1 MKRIIYQ
8 IKPVLG
14 DLEMKVLEK
23 VSDYS
28 SPREVLERLKD
39 EKNYAYTTIMT
50 VLDKLY
56 KKGYLRREK
65 KGKTY
70 YYSLIENYQVLKNN
84 SLRQIVNDGFVYFGV
99 FNFINAE
106 TDLTFS
112 YLLDRFMSFFQRP
125 VLKTAMVFSSV
136 LLMVNFVFHIYL
148 EGFFDYFI
156 FLFINPTLLLRFN
169 LVSES
174 ISIIEF
180 LFVTIFLFI
189 TFKVVFFRK
198 KLPNRYQFKFF

>member
-14 DLEMKVLEK
+14 DLEVKVLKK

-56 KKGYLRREK
+56 KKGYLKREK

-70 YYSLIENYQVLKNN
+70 YYSLIENFQELKNN
-84 SLRQIVNDGFVYFGV
+84 SLKKIVADGFFLFGI
-99 FNFINAE
+99 FNFVNEE
-106 TDLTFS
+106 TNLSIS
-112 YLLDRFMSFFQRP
+112 YLTNQVFDFFQKP
-125 VLKTAMVFSSV
+125 VLKTLMIFSSI
-136 LLMVNFVFHIYL
+136 LLTINLIFHLYL
-148 EGFFDYFI
+148 DGFFEY
-156 FLFINPTLLLRFN
+156 LN
-169 LVSES
+169 
-174 ISIIEF
+174 F
-180 LFVTIFLFI
+180 LFVNPNLIFQFNLISESLSILEFFFVAIFSII
-189 TFKVVFFRK
+189 TLRIIFFHK
-198 KLPNRYQFKFF
+198 CSSNRYQFRIF